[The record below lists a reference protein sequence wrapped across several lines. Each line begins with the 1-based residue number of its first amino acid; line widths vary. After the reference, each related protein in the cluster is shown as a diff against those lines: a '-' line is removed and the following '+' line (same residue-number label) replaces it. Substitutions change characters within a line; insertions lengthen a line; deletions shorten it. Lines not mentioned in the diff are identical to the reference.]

1 MSSVVEYSDLV
12 EWLGQHADGCPT
24 LVAVDG
30 HGGSGKSTFA
40 RRLADHDR
48 EARVVHTDDF
58 ALGITEGPDVQ
69 RLRSQVIEPLSR
81 GESACYQRF
90 DWPSQ
95 QLAEWHELAP
105 DGIVIVEGVSSLRR
119 EFGDV
124 GDLSVWVEADRST
137 CLRRGLQRDG
147 EDALP
152 LWQAWLAEEDGYVA
166 RDNPR
171 SKAEL
176 VVDGEPA
183 DHHDPVREFVVIED
197 RRRPAH
203 DPP

>member
-1 MSSVVEYSDLV
+1 MNSIVEYSDLA
-12 EWLGQHADGCPT
+12 EWLHEHAGGRPI

-40 RRLADHDR
+40 QRLA
-48 EARVVHTDDF
+48 ELEPKAQLVHTDDF
-58 ALGITEGPDVQ
+58 ALGITDGLDAQ
-69 RLRSQVIEPLSR
+69 RLRSHVIEPLSR
-81 GESACYQRF
+81 GASARYQRF

-95 QLAEWHELAP
+95 ELAEWHELTP

-124 GDLSVWVEADRST
+124 WNLSVWVEADRST

-152 LWQAWLAEEDGYVA
+152 LWQAWLAEEDRYIA

-171 SKAEL
+171 SKADL

-183 DHHDPVREFVVIED
+183 DHHDPGREFVVIED
-197 RRRPAH
+197 RRRPANSVR
-203 DPP
+203 